1 MMNLNEAVAGAV
13 ASSLYP
19 EMRFSWEIKVNKR
32 TMFENCLKSHIKH
45 CERSELRIHSG
56 WTKNDFLK
64 TKACGQTML
73 PDIKIIIRYK
83 LVEKAQTEYSNAT
96 F

>member
-32 TMFENCLKSHIKH
+32 TVFENRLKSRIEHF
-45 CERSELRIHSG
+45 ERSKLRIHFKC
-56 WTKNDFLK
+56 TKVD
-64 TKACGQTML
+64 
-73 PDIKIIIRYK
+73 YK
-83 LVEKAQTEYSNAT
+83 CQK
-96 F
+96 

>member
-32 TMFENCLKSHIKH
+32 MVFEN
-45 CERSELRIHSG
+45 
-56 WTKNDFLK
+56 
-64 TKACGQTML
+64 
-73 PDIKIIIRYK
+73 RYAYI
-83 LVEKAQTEYSNAT
+83 LDAQK
-96 F
+96 

>member
-19 EMRFSWEIKVNKR
+19 EMRFSWEIKVHKS
-32 TMFENCLKSHIKH
+32 TMFENRLKH

-56 WTKNDFLK
+56 WTKMFFENYYCGIQDF
-64 TKACGQTML
+64 
-73 PDIKIIIRYK
+73 YK
-83 LVEKAQTEYSNAT
+83 FLLCPSK
-96 F
+96 

>member
-32 TMFENCLKSHIKH
+32 TVFENCLKSRIKH
-45 CERSELRIHSG
+45 CD
-56 WTKNDFLK
+56 WQK
-64 TKACGQTML
+64 
-73 PDIKIIIRYK
+73 
-83 LVEKAQTEYSNAT
+83 
-96 F
+96 